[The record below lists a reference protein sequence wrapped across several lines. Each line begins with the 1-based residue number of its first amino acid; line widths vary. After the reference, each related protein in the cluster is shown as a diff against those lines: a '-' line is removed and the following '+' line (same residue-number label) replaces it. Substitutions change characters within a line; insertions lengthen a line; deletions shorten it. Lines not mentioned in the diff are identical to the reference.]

1 MTRPLPVNVAP
12 TACIGC
18 GRELA
23 PEAHRF
29 CTWCLHPRPVFYGAH
44 GGAGTSMLAGLLGGV
59 DGGRFNTVDLDAL
72 PAKRLSVLVARTHL
86 AGLQAMQHALG
97 IYPDLY
103 DLVVFNRDA
112 PGRLT
117 KPITDRA
124 YIITGT
130 AAATLTCPFVPA
142 WRTDPTDT
150 TDKSAAAFLTGF
162 RNRYYYAPQETN

>member
-1 MTRPLPVNVAP
+1 MSRSPLLNLAP
-12 TACIGC
+12 TACVGC

-23 PEAHRF
+23 VEAHRF

-44 GGAGTSMLAGLLGGV
+44 GGAGSSMLAGLLGGI
-59 DGGRFNTVDLDAL
+59 DGGRFDTVDLAAL
-72 PAKRLSVLVARTHL
+72 PTKRLCVLIARTHL
-86 AGLQAMQHALG
+86 AGLQAMQRALG
-97 IYPDLY
+97 AHPDLY

-130 AAATLTCPFVPA
+130 AIATLTCPFVPA

-150 TDKSAAAFLTGF
+150 TDRAAATFLTSF
-162 RNRYYYAPQETN
+162 RNRYYAPQESN

>member
-1 MTRPLPVNVAP
+1 MTRTTVLNLNGA
-12 TACIGC
+12 ACVSC
-18 GRELA
+18 GRELT
-23 PEAHRF
+23 PQAHRF

-44 GGAGTSMLAGLLGGV
+44 GGAGVTMLAGLLGGV
-59 DGGRFNTVDLDAL
+59 DGGRTDHLEVTTL
-72 PAKRLSVLVARTHL
+72 PAKRLSILVARTHL
-86 AGLQAMQHALG
+86 VGLQAMQKALG
-97 IYPDLY
+97 AHPDLF

-130 AAATLTCPFVPA
+130 AAATTTCPFVPA

-150 TDKSAAAFLTGF
+150 TDKTAVAFLTAF
-162 RNRYYYAPQETN
+162 RARYHSQQENN